1 CYTCAKDDHKQKQ
14 ADLNQDMAA
23 LLRPPLPPADGET
36 PSAEAAVDAAER
48 EKEIQW
54 RLVLP
59 MVNEAAKLLAEGV
72 TDSTD
77 VIDLATVLGTGLA
90 PFRGGLA
97 HFADTTG
104 IDVIVTKLEE
114 MSAKY
119 GPRFAPAPM
128 LRELR
133 ASHHSLR
140 EV

>member
-1 CYTCAKDDHKQKQ
+1 
-14 ADLNQDMAA
+14 MVA
-23 LLRPPLPPADGET
+23 LRNPNPPAD
-36 PSAEAAVDAAER
+36 PSAPPVDAAER

-77 VIDLATVLGTGLA
+77 VIDLGTVLGTGLA

-104 IDVIVTKLEE
+104 LDVIVGHLEK
-114 MSAKY
+114 MAAKH
-119 GPRFAPAPM
+119 GPRFTPAPM
-128 LRELR
+128 LKELVASTRPLAEFAKKDAQTSVARE
-133 ASHHSLR
+133 SLR
-140 EV
+140 VNEPVTS

>member
-1 CYTCAKDDHKQKQ
+1 MLPAG
-14 ADLNQDMAA
+14 AP
-23 LLRPPLPPADGET
+23 PPLPPADG
-36 PSAEAAVDAAER
+36 ER

-59 MVNEAAKLLAEGV
+59 MVNEAARLLAEGV

-97 HFADTTG
+97 HFADATG
-104 IDVIVTKLEE
+104 IDLIVTRMAE

-119 GPRFAPAPM
+119 GPRFVPAPM
-128 LRELR
+128 LRDL
-133 ASHHSLR
+133 AAPHHPLH
-140 EV
+140 EFPVAGAVTQQT